1 MSLLGH
7 VRASPGLIAHV
18 SQGTR
23 PPAPHHLIDFGGQT
37 LSQQSDSVTVGSRRA
52 KGLTERASH
61 PRFPCQGNR
70 PEAQDAAGFLTH
82 KRGERGPEVGSGATQ
97 APPAARN
104 L

>member
-7 VRASPGLIAHV
+7 VRASLGLIAHV

-23 PPAPHHLIDFGGQT
+23 PPPPPVDFGGQT

-52 KGLTERASH
+52 EGLTERASH

-70 PEAQDAAGFLTH
+70 PEAQDTAGFLTH
-82 KRGERGPEVGSGATQ
+82 KRGERGPKVGSRATQ
-97 APPAARN
+97 APLAAGN